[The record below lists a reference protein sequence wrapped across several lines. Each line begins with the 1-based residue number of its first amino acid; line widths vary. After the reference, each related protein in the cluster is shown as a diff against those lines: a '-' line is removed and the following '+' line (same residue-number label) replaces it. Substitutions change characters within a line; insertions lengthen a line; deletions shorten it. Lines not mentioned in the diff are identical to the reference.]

1 MWDEDDAKHKN
12 ILQRL
17 AVLTQ
22 PLSSA
27 PTLTLS
33 TPPQPDPPLRRPT
46 PNKPRH
52 KQKHVVMRPTLG
64 VGAGSLRPAAGC
76 VCTIKGTC
84 QREGLPG
91 CQSVTLLIQ
100 P

>member
-1 MWDEDDAKHKN
+1 MWNEDDAKHKN

-33 TPPQPDPPLRRPT
+33 TPPSPTPPPPTYSQQTAAQTEARCHAPDPRRRCRVTEAGGGLRVYHQ
-46 PNKPRH
+46 RH
-52 KQKHVVMRPTLG
+52 MS
-64 VGAGSLRPAAGC
+64 A
-76 VCTIKGTC
+76 
-84 QREGLPG
+84 
-91 CQSVTLLIQ
+91 
-100 P
+100 